1 MNSKSLTGKA
11 LWKEIKK
18 MQLNTR
24 VASLLCF
31 ADHPMTIQELQ
42 KLSGLDERQ
51 VRDEIRALRRVGLL
65 KVGAAEIAPLSSL
78 PRHAGGCGEGVTIG
92 FYLEAAA

>member
-1 MNSKSLTGKA
+1 MDSGKLTGKA
-11 LWKEIKK
+11 LWKEIKRMK
-18 MQLNTR
+18 LNSK
-24 VASLLCF
+24 VSSLLCF
-31 ADHPMTIQELQ
+31 AEHPMTIKELQ
-42 KLSGLDERQ
+42 QLSGLNERQ

-65 KVGAAEIAPLSSL
+65 KVGSVEIAPLSSL

>member
-11 LWKEIKK
+11 LWRELKK
-18 MQLNTR
+18 MQMGSR

-31 ADHPMTIQELQ
+31 ADHPMTIKELQ
-42 KLSGLDERQ
+42 ELSGLDERQ

-65 KVGAAEIAPLSSL
+65 KVGTVEIAPLSSL
-78 PRHAGGCGEGVTIG
+78 PKHAGGCGEGVTIG